1 MKPSF
6 HSTAIDLAGL
16 EYFVEFYHYYGE
28 RQTRTHEGVDPYI
41 EITRIYFKMD
51 YMDIDAELTVHEEQY
66 IESLCWDYLDTLKD

>member
-1 MKPSF
+1 MNYKLHEIAVEF
-6 HSTAIDLAGL
+6 DNA
-16 EYFVEFYHYYGE
+16 EYLVEFYHYYGE